1 MSTSSDINAAHFSVE
16 KILTALGVSVTR
28 LTLDSRAVRPGD
40 TFLAYPGAQADGR
53 KFIAQAIQNGANA
66 VIWEAQNFVWN
77 EDWRIH
83 NLAVNNLRHHVG
95 ELANHI
101 YGAPSSKLWMIGITG
116 TNGKTSCAHWLAHVL
131 QSLPQSAHG
140 KKTALIGTLGNGFA
154 GALQPTLNTTPD
166 AVLLHQLLAEYLAD
180 GAQAVSME
188 VSSHALQQGRVNG
201 VKFDVAL
208 LTNLSRDHLDY
219 HSNMRNYAAAKARLF
234 EWPQLKYAVL
244 NLDDDFGADLV
255 ELLRDKKAEI
265 IGYGLTDA
273 ALGMAE
279 RLGLRMVYGG
289 TLQMSAQGLSVQ
301 VHSSW
306 GSGTLHSALL
316 GRFNASNLLGVLAV
330 LLVSDIALH
339 DALRELSKV
348 KAVAGRMQ
356 TLGSHKLP
364 TVVIDYAHTPDALEK
379 VLQTLREVSAQ
390 DNEYSNSRLI
400 CVFGC
405 GGNRDA
411 GKRPVMG
418 AIAARLADV
427 CIVTSDNP
435 RNENPQAIIAAI
447 VAGMDD
453 ANKINPVEII
463 EDRAAAITQAIHYA
477 RATDTVLVAGK
488 GHENYQEIKGIKHP
502 FSDILIAQLALK
514 SWSSRA
520 QQVAGSHKGTM
531 S

>member
-1 MSTSSDINAAHFSVE
+1 
-16 KILTALGVSVTR
+16 
-28 LTLDSRAVRPGD
+28 
-40 TFLAYPGAQADGR
+40 
-53 KFIAQAIQNGANA
+53 
-66 VIWEAQNFVWN
+66 
-77 EDWRIH
+77 
-83 NLAVNNLRHHVG
+83 
-95 ELANHI
+95 
-101 YGAPSSKLWMIGITG
+101 
-116 TNGKTSCAHWLAHVL
+116 
-131 QSLPQSAHG
+131 
-140 KKTALIGTLGNGFA
+140 
-154 GALQPTLNTTPD
+154 
-166 AVLLHQLLAEYLAD
+166 
-180 GAQAVSME
+180 
-188 VSSHALQQGRVNG
+188 
-201 VKFDVAL
+201 
-208 LTNLSRDHLDY
+208 
-219 HSNMRNYAAAKARLF
+219 
-234 EWPQLKYAVL
+234 
-244 NLDDDFGADLV
+244 
-255 ELLRDKKAEI
+255 
-265 IGYGLTDA
+265 
-273 ALGMAE
+273 
-279 RLGLRMVYGG
+279 
-289 TLQMSAQGLSVQ
+289 MSAQGLSVQ

-390 DNEYSNSRLI
+390 DIVPSLSPCGMWDTDQEAVTELTGAPQGDNEFSNSRLI

-488 GHENYQEIKGIKHP
+488 GHEDYQEINGIKYP
-502 FSDILIAQLALK
+502 FSDILIAQQALQ

-520 QQVAGSHKGTM
+520 QQGAGSHKGTM